1 MKVKQQR
8 INNIIAKLV
17 AEIIQFDLK
26 DPDLGLITI
35 TAVETSPDLT
45 SAKVYVMISGNEKQ
59 KAKTLN
65 ALDKASG
72 YIRSALAKEL
82 TTHKT
87 PEIRFV
93 YDDSLDR
100 AERIDELLRQTNSD
114 KE

>member
-8 INNIIAKLV
+8 INTIITKII

-35 TAVETSPDLT
+35 TDVETSPDLA
-45 SAKVYVMISGNEKQ
+45 SAKVYVMVSGSDKQ
-59 KAKTLN
+59 KEKTMS
-65 ALDKASG
+65 ALDKARG

-87 PEIRFV
+87 PEIKFI
-93 YDDSLDR
+93 YDDSLDK
-100 AERIDELLRQTNSD
+100 AERIDELLKQTKQD
-114 KE
+114 